1 MLMTAFRSPAWT
13 SDRLWM
19 GVLQQ
24 YHQGPLPRSY
34 DGMPPQLALFLLLF
48 TNGDEPPPIRMFII
62 TLRGNTGLL
71 DLYLRARPETRSD
84 KLACSACLVLAERL
98 RKRDTVDFLR
108 RQTRAS
114 RDLGDRLCAEAEQ
127 FWTVDRG
134 RYLPTTAMAR
144 EELEEARQDWRVIQ
158 RRQKAARDKAKRRA
172 RDDNWEESLLQ
183 DLKSRSYSLSTDDR
197 NVGRLSV
204 RSQRAWEAM
213 KTRAVL
219 AEEET
224 ETLKLVRKLFAYLD
238 SVSSQGNTGMS
249 LPLDLACLLIDY
261 LDLQSAVRYLDTQ
274 HVERAGLDALWRI
287 LLIRDFGHGH
297 CDGGLHVGPGRTLL
311 QMALKGCGVIEA
323 RAALDYFQGLADNT
337 TACSAA
343 LYLCAKTDDKNDM
356 LELLLSRTK
365 ADPDS
370 VGALHEAARRFCY
383 KNVKSMLEHGGAF
396 RGGVP
401 HGEEKSALWNAINSH
416 ISKPRRLVEDDA
428 VELTCE
434 VLAKAAD
441 DGDIIEE
448 LELAVKHRD
457 KLCARGHTGYSKQAG
472 APHGIDHC
480 PEGIGSG
487 SKIFAH
493 PFVSAYDTKR
503 IGATAGIGQATARR
517 LAELGCELYLLGR
530 RTDRLEALQKELE
543 GQFPEV
549 KVHCIPL
556 DVKDTKAIEELPG
569 TIGEPLDIL
578 VNNAGYA
585 AGVPKAWEAD
595 VDDIRSMFEVNVI
608 GYMAMIKA
616 FVPGML
622 KAGEG
627 HILNVSSVAGREP
640 YTGGSIYN
648 GTKFAVNGYSM
659 AARMDLV
666 DTPIRVT
673 CVSPGLVET
682 EFSLV
687 RLEDEKA
694 ADAVYEGV
702 IPLNAS
708 DIADNIVYAL
718 TRPRHVQIADITTYA
733 TNQARAN
740 MVARVG
746 KDLGAESS

>member
-1 MLMTAFRSPAWT
+1 
-13 SDRLWM
+13 
-19 GVLQQ
+19 
-24 YHQGPLPRSY
+24 
-34 DGMPPQLALFLLLF
+34 
-48 TNGDEPPPIRMFII
+48 
-62 TLRGNTGLL
+62 
-71 DLYLRARPETRSD
+71 
-84 KLACSACLVLAERL
+84 
-98 RKRDTVDFLR
+98 
-108 RQTRAS
+108 
-114 RDLGDRLCAEAEQ
+114 
-127 FWTVDRG
+127 
-134 RYLPTTAMAR
+134 
-144 EELEEARQDWRVIQ
+144 
-158 RRQKAARDKAKRRA
+158 
-172 RDDNWEESLLQ
+172 
-183 DLKSRSYSLSTDDR
+183 
-197 NVGRLSV
+197 
-204 RSQRAWEAM
+204 
-213 KTRAVL
+213 
-219 AEEET
+219 
-224 ETLKLVRKLFAYLD
+224 
-238 SVSSQGNTGMS
+238 MS

-274 HVERAGLDALWRI
+274 HFERAGLDALWRI
-287 LLIRDFGHGH
+287 LLIRDYGHGP
-297 CDGGLHVGPGRTLL
+297 CDGNTLLIRYVRSSCLPALPIIPPYDLYRLLYFRQHRAGGLHVGPARTLL

-343 LYLCAKTDDKNDM
+343 LYLCAKTDDKNEM

-370 VGALHEAARRFCY
+370 VGALHEAARRFSY

-416 ISKPRRLVEDDA
+416 ISKPRRLVQDDA

-441 DGDIIEE
+441 DGDVIEE

-457 KLCARGHTGYSKQAG
+457 KLCATG

-493 PFVSAYDTKR
+493 PFVSAYDTKWMVGKFR
-503 IGATAGIGQATARR
+503 GAAVIAVESIWLVFEVTCLKGARALITGATAGIGQATARR

-622 KAGEG
+622 KAGKG

-648 GTKFAVNGYSM
+648 GTKFAVNGYSI

-708 DIADNIVYAL
+708 DIADNIVYAI

>member
-1 MLMTAFRSPAWT
+1 
-13 SDRLWM
+13 
-19 GVLQQ
+19 
-24 YHQGPLPRSY
+24 
-34 DGMPPQLALFLLLF
+34 
-48 TNGDEPPPIRMFII
+48 
-62 TLRGNTGLL
+62 
-71 DLYLRARPETRSD
+71 
-84 KLACSACLVLAERL
+84 
-98 RKRDTVDFLR
+98 
-108 RQTRAS
+108 
-114 RDLGDRLCAEAEQ
+114 
-127 FWTVDRG
+127 
-134 RYLPTTAMAR
+134 
-144 EELEEARQDWRVIQ
+144 
-158 RRQKAARDKAKRRA
+158 
-172 RDDNWEESLLQ
+172 
-183 DLKSRSYSLSTDDR
+183 
-197 NVGRLSV
+197 
-204 RSQRAWEAM
+204 
-213 KTRAVL
+213 
-219 AEEET
+219 
-224 ETLKLVRKLFAYLD
+224 
-238 SVSSQGNTGMS
+238 MS
-249 LPLDLACLLIDY
+249 LPLDLACLLINY

-274 HVERAGLDALWRI
+274 HFESAGLDALWRI
-287 LLIRDFGHGH
+287 LLIRDFGRGH
-297 CDGGLHVGPGRTLL
+297 CDGNALPILYVRSSCLPALPIIPPYDLYRLLYFRQHRAGGLHVGPGRTLL

-323 RAALDYFQGLADNT
+323 RAALDYFQDLADNT

-383 KNVKSMLEHGGAF
+383 KNVKSMLVHGGAF

-487 SKIFAH
+487 SKIFAY
-493 PFVSAYDTKR
+493 PFYYAPISLKGGRALIT
-503 IGATAGIGQATARR
+503 GATAGIGQATARR

-549 KVHCIPL
+549 KVHCIPF

-640 YTGGSIYN
+640 YTGGSIYS

-702 IPLNAS
+702 IPLYAN

>member
-1 MLMTAFRSPAWT
+1 MTAFRSPAWT

-19 GVLQQ
+19 EVLQQ
-24 YHQGPLPRSY
+24 YHQRPLPHSY
-34 DGMPPQLALFLLLF
+34 DGMPPQLALFLNLF

-62 TLRGNTGLL
+62 TLRGSTGLL

-84 KLACSACLVLAERL
+84 KIACSACLVLAERL

-108 RQTRAS
+108 CQTGAS
-114 RDLGDRLCAEAEQ
+114 RDLGDRLRAEAEQ
-127 FWTVDRG
+127 FWKVDRG

-144 EELEEARQDWRVIQ
+144 EELHEARQDWRVLQ

-172 RDDNWEESLLQ
+172 RDEKWGITEASWGSSGTGSWEESLLQ
-183 DLKSRSYSLSTDDR
+183 DLKSRSPALCEISAGLEGDEDPSCPSRRRDRDVEASAETLRLLGLRVLPEELCVMLGVSILTGELLLLCGWAEAGAGDLLSTSRVQSGISTRR
-197 NVGRLSV
+197 NTSSVMGGMLSGGYF
-204 RSQRAWEAM
+204 
-213 KTRAVL
+213 
-219 AEEET
+219 
-224 ETLKLVRKLFAYLD
+224 LFEIMVMAT
-238 SVSSQGNTGMS
+238 VM
-249 LPLDLACLLIDY
+249 
-261 LDLQSAVRYLDTQ
+261 
-274 HVERAGLDALWRI
+274 
-287 LLIRDFGHGH
+287 
-297 CDGGLHVGPGRTLL
+297 
-311 QMALKGCGVIEA
+311 MALKGCGVVEVG
-323 RAALDYFQGLADNT
+323 AALDYFQDLADNT

-343 LYLCAKTDDKNDM
+343 LYLCAKTDDKNEA

-370 VGALHEAARRFCY
+370 VGALHEAARRFCH

-416 ISKPRRLVEDDA
+416 HISKPRRLVQDGA

-434 VLAKAAD
+434 ILAKAAAD

-457 KLCARGHTGYSKQAG
+457 KLCAT
-472 APHGIDHC
+472 
-480 PEGIGSG
+480 
-487 SKIFAH
+487 
-493 PFVSAYDTKR
+493 
-503 IGATAGIGQATARR
+503 GATAGIGQATARR

-530 RTDRLEALQKELE
+530 RTDRLEALQKELK
-543 GQFPEV
+543 GQFPEA
-549 KVHCIPL
+549 KVHCIPF

-569 TIGEPLDIL
+569 KIGEPLDIL

-585 AGVPKAWEAD
+585 AGVPKSWEAD

-622 KAGEG
+622 KAGKG

-702 IPLNAS
+702 IPLNAN

-746 KDLGAESS
+746 KDLGAESF